1 MRDKCNYRASKLLS
15 VTIYICCSIRY
26 MTEETPPY
34 RVDVDPSRGVG
45 AADVERAADALLRA
59 GERPTVERVRQKI
72 GRGSPNTINPL
83 LDAWWKRLAGRLD
96 AGPAALHRLPEVVLH
111 TAEALWLHA
120 LQEARIRVR
129 QELGVEDRRISQTEQ
144 ALQVRSHVLTLRE
157 GELDRRLQDRDG
169 EIALLRQRIRDLEV
183 RAAVRIAKPS
193 APAKTPKRPSRVPNQ
208 KPAASTPKLSRS
220 ARPSSRSKPKRR

>member
-1 MRDKCNYRASKLLS
+1 
-15 VTIYICCSIRY
+15 
-26 MTEETPPY
+26 MTEETPTY

-96 AGPAALHRLPEVVLH
+96 AGPAALHRLPEVLLH

-129 QELGVEDRRISQTEQ
+129 QELGVEERRISQTEQ
-144 ALQVRSHVLTLRE
+144 ALEVRSHVLTLRE
-157 GELDRRLQDRDG
+157 GELERRLQDRDG
-169 EIALLRQRIRDLEV
+169 EISLLKQRIRDLEI
-183 RAAVRIAKPS
+183 RGAVRKGGSNRKPKLLMRPAQQARRK
-193 APAKTPKRPSRVPNQ
+193 APNGKTPTVSK
-208 KPAASTPKLSRS
+208 SRS
-220 ARPSSRSKPKRR
+220 ASPAGKSKRR